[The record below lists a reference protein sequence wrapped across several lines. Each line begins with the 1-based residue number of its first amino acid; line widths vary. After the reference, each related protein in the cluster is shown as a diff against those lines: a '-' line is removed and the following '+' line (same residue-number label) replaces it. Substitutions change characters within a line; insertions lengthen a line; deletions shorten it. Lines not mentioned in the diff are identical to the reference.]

1 MENDFVVIDA
11 LPETTSQTTGFQQP
25 SKQSP
30 DFFKDDS
37 SMTSSLGEEEHDLI
51 LKKRCKRCKPLKATQ
66 FFLFSWNC
74 SCIYSLITPLIFF
87 WSARL
92 RLKYSDTYYD
102 NEAGDEYYEFRSCE
116 GESNAWWKYWCN
128 DNDEVEND
136 YRDTVAPW
144 WCKLSRNRD
153 H

>member
-37 SMTSSLGEEEHDLI
+37 SMTSSLGEEEQDFL

-128 DNDEVEND
+128 DKDEVEND